1 MTYEKHI
8 VSHKVIW
15 LFIAIFVSNIKLLAG
30 NNPVLFRTLSV
41 DDGLSQNTVW
51 AIMQDRNDKIW
62 IGTSDGLNRYDGYSF
77 TTYYHTSDDSLAIGN
92 NDIRSLCTDAEGT
105 IWVGT
110 LVGLSRYN
118 IETNNFTNYSL
129 HEIPIQVIDIVDIP
143 QENKLFLATN
153 NGLISFDKTSK
164 KLTPIPLLKHLTVNS
179 ICKVGNELLLGT
191 SKGVYLYSTDS
202 KSIRHVLPLLSEVAI
217 ASIIYDAQAQCYWIG
232 TLKKGIYCVNSQLQ
246 ITRQYQLDKK
256 YLCSPA
262 NTIRVL
268 KQYTDKKIWIGSTEA
283 LFLFD
288 PTEETFERYQF
299 TYGKGFS
306 LAHYSIRSLFI
317 DIQKGIWVGT
327 FYGGL
332 SYYHP
337 LAPAFNTLKRSTTSN
352 SLNDNIISCI
362 VEEPSTENLWIG
374 TNDGGVNY
382 YNRQKGLFTSY
393 QASEKENTLKSNN
406 IKAIYP
412 EASRDI
418 YVGTHSGGLSYIHVR
433 TGQVENFRI
442 PQMDAEDNSCYTL
455 LNDGDH
461 FWVGSMVGL
470 WLFNKQT
477 KQFHQHPLIK
487 ENPELSG
494 VLIFNLFRDSDN
506 RIWIATE
513 KGLFLYT
520 GEKKVI
526 QLTDQLSYNPS
537 SYIIA
542 YCIKE
547 DARKNIWIAST
558 NGLYQYAPD
567 ATFRRRYTTSDGLPN
582 NYIYGILEDNMNRLW
597 LSTNKGLSCFDTQ
610 TGKFYNYRQED
621 GLSHNEFNQYA
632 YCKGSDNTLYFGG
645 LDGITYFEPF
655 RFMENSFTPQPDI
668 TGISILNQPVT
679 YASNGASQV
688 SRDQMGN
695 LISITFPFSQSQFN
709 IQYTVSNYLGDKRN
723 EFAYQL
729 EGFDKQWNYTF
740 ERNIS
745 YSNLHPG
752 RYVFKVKAC
761 NNNGKWCDTPTEF
774 LVYITP
780 MWYQT
785 WIAKT
790 VFVLLSLGL
799 LAFIV
804 YFFIGRAKMK
814 MQMQMEHYKYSKNE
828 EINQEK
834 VKFYMNMSHE
844 LRTPLSL
851 IIAPLEE
858 LIGQSRMLDQKMQQK
873 LKYIYQNS
881 HRLLH
886 IINQLL
892 DFRKAEAGALPI
904 QVELC
909 DIEDWSMQIFS
920 IFRNKALKKKTNYQF
935 RSSLNHK
942 LLPADKRYIET
953 ILMNL
958 LSNAFKF
965 TPDNGNIEVALY
977 EEENSYILQ
986 VRDSGKGIPKEKLKK
1001 VFERF
1006 YQADEYDQGTGIGL
1020 SLVKCLIDKHHGKIT
1035 TDSEVNQFT
1044 EFRISLPKDIS
1055 AFSANELATQSIQA
1069 KDSPFQQPEGFG
1081 QETVSETQEE
1091 EINEKREEEKPTIL
1105 LVDDNEEMLNYLKS
1119 TLISQYHVII
1129 ASNGR
1134 IAMNIMKN
1142 QEIDIVLSDVMMPEI
1157 NGLKLCEMIKRNLQT
1172 CHIPVILLS
1181 AKSSLD
1187 DQTSGIE
1194 TGADDYIGKPFS
1206 VPLLKGKISNI
1217 LKSRERIIH
1226 YYQNS
1231 NSNSMSQES
1240 TPQSV
1245 LNSTDSKFLNNTI
1258 QIIEENVDNDDFSTD
1273 DLANQ
1278 LGMSRSNLY
1287 LKMSSIAG
1295 EPPSNFIRRIRFN
1308 KVCKLLLE
1316 EKYSIAEISYMT
1328 GFSSPSYLTN
1338 SFKKHMGVLP
1348 SEFIKQHRT
1357 NS

>member
-8 VSHKVIW
+8 SAYRIIW
-15 LFIAIFVSNIKLLAG
+15 ILVAILIPCFKLFAG
-30 NNPVLFRTLSV
+30 NSPALFKTLSV

-105 IWVGT
+105 IWIGT
-110 LVGLSRYN
+110 LVGLSRYH
-118 IETNNFTNYSL
+118 IETDNFANYSL
-129 HEIPIQVIDIVDIP
+129 QGIPIQVIDIVDMP

-153 NGLISFDKTSK
+153 NGLISFDKASK
-164 KLTPIPLLKHLTVNS
+164 KLTTNPSLKHLTINS

-202 KSIRHVLPLLSEVAI
+202 QSVRHVLPQLNEVAI
-217 ASIIYDAQAQCYWIG
+217 ASIIYDEQAKHYWIG
-232 TLKKGIYCVNSQLQ
+232 TLKEGIYCVNELLQ
-246 ITRQYQLDKK
+246 ITRHHRLDEIF
-256 YLCSPA
+256 LCSPA

-268 KQYTDKKIWIGSTEA
+268 RKYTDSKIWVGSTEA

-288 PTEETFERYQF
+288 PTVETFERYQF

-306 LAHYSIRSLFI
+306 LGHNSVRSLFI
-317 DIQKGIWVGT
+317 DNQYGMWVGT
-327 FYGGL
+327 FYGGV

-337 LAPAFNTLKRSTTSN
+337 LAPAFNVLKRSNASN

-362 VEEPSTENLWIG
+362 TEEPSTENLWIG

-382 YNRQKGLFTSY
+382 YNRQKNTFTSY
-393 QASEKENTLKSNN
+393 RASERGNTLKSNN

-412 EASRDI
+412 EANGDI

-455 LNDGDH
+455 LNEGDN
-461 FWVGSMVGL
+461 FWVGSMAGL
-470 WLFNKQT
+470 WLFNKTT
-477 KQFHQHPLIK
+477 KQFYQHPLIK

-494 VLIFNLFRDSDN
+494 MLILNLFRDSHN

-513 KGLFLYT
+513 KGLFLHT

-526 QLTDQLSYNPS
+526 QLTDQLSKNPS

-542 YCIKE
+542 YCVKE

-567 ATFRRRYTTSDGLPN
+567 ATFQRRYTTRDGLPN

-597 LSTNKGLSCFDTQ
+597 LSTNKGLSCFDIQ
-610 TGKFYNYRQED
+610 SGKFYNYKQED

-655 RFMENSFTPQPDI
+655 RFIENPFAPQPDI

-688 SRDQMGN
+688 SRDLRGN
-695 LISITFPFSQSQFN
+695 LTSITFPFSQRQFN
-709 IQYTVSNYLGDKRN
+709 IQYTVSNYLGNKRN

-729 EGFDKQWNYTF
+729 VGVDKEWNYTS

-745 YSNLHPG
+745 YSNLPPG
-752 RYVFKVKAC
+752 RYLFKVKAC
-761 NNNGKWCDTPTEF
+761 NNNAKWCDTPTEF
-774 LVYITP
+774 LVHITP

-790 VFVLLSLGL
+790 VFALLFLGL

-804 YFFIGRAKMK
+804 YFFIARAKMK
-814 MQMQMEHYKYSKNE
+814 MKMQIEHYKYSKNE

-851 IIAPLEE
+851 IITPLEE
-858 LIGQSRMLDQKMQQK
+858 LIEQSRMLDQKMQQK

-909 DIEDWSMQIFS
+909 DIEAWSKQILP
-920 IFRNKALKKKTNYQF
+920 IFKDKALKKGINYQF
-935 RSSLNHK
+935 NSSLNHK

-965 TPDNGNIEVALY
+965 TPDNGNVEVSLY
-977 EEENSYILQ
+977 EEGKDYVLR
-986 VRDSGKGIPKEKLKK
+986 VKDSGQGIPKEKLEK

-1006 YQADEYDQGTGIGL
+1006 YQADEYRQGTGIGL
-1020 SLVKCLIDKHHGKIT
+1020 SLVKCLVDKHHGKIAI
-1035 TDSEVNQFT
+1035 DSEVNQFT
-1044 EFRISLPKDIS
+1044 EFRIILPADINV
-1055 AFSANELATQSIQA
+1055 FLANELATPNRQTKESLL
-1069 KDSPFQQPEGFG
+1069 QQIEGFDLDIPSKV
-1081 QETVSETQEE
+1081 QEKERNEET
-1091 EINEKREEEKPTIL
+1091 EEEKHTLL
-1105 LVDDNEEMLNYLKS
+1105 LVDDNEDMLNYLKD
-1119 TLISQYHVII
+1119 TLNSQYHVIV
-1129 ASNGR
+1129 ATNGR
-1134 IAMNIMKN
+1134 IAMNVMKS
-1142 QEIDIVLSDVMMPEI
+1142 QEVDMVLSDVMMPEI

-1194 TGADDYIGKPFS
+1194 TGADDYIAKPFS
-1206 VPLLKGKISNI
+1206 MALLKGKICNI

-1231 NSNSMSQES
+1231 ISMD
-1240 TPQSV
+1240 TPQV
-1245 LNSTDSKFLNNTI
+1245 ALNSTDNKFLSNTI
-1258 QIIEENVDNDDFSTD
+1258 QIIEENFDNAEFSTD
-1273 DLANQ
+1273 DLANK
-1278 LGMSRSNLY
+1278 LSMSRSNLY

-1338 SFKKHMGVLP
+1338 SFKKYVGVLP
-1348 SEFIKQHRT
+1348 SEFIKQHR
-1357 NS
+1357 NGS